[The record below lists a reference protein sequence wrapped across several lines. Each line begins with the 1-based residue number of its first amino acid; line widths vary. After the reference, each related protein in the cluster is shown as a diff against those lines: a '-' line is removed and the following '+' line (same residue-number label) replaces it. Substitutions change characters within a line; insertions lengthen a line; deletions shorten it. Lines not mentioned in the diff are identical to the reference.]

1 LIFNENIYHKK
12 LNIYYSVCQSG
23 LLTLFV
29 KWETIF
35 MSRKN
40 AILMLLFAGVLWSLG
55 GLLIKSIPWHPLAIS
70 GLRGGIAAIVIY
82 AFSKDRKIIIT
93 YEKLFAACLYTLVVT
108 LFVVANKLTT
118 AGNAILL
125 QYTAPVYV
133 ALFGYMFLGEKSTF
147 IDWITIFILLGGLT
161 LFFLDDLSFDG
172 YLGNAL
178 AILSGMSFAALT
190 ISLRKQKN
198 HNPSDSILLGNILTL
213 IIGLPLIISETSFNL
228 HSIILILILGTIQ
241 LGVPYI
247 LYTTAIKHVTALDAI
262 IFPVVEPILNPILV
276 FFILGETLGPW
287 AFLGGALVLGSVV
300 LRGLLKK

>member
-1 LIFNENIYHKK
+1 MIFNENIYIKK

-82 AFSKDRKIIIT
+82 AFSKDRTIIIT

-213 IIGLPLIISETSFNL
+213 IIGLPLIISKTSFNL